1 MFFHLDI
8 CNVWVALVQVEKM
21 ELSYIEV
28 PKDGNDLEYAKSFDV
43 NNDNDMNEAV
53 DFIKEYGYVVIR
65 NVYNPD
71 ECEETRDEM
80 WSIIEKQ
87 SIMNN
92 NDINSNDINQLHR
105 NDPKTWSVFKSAG
118 KYGLGSR
125 GPCFSKALL
134 KNRQHPLLIKALT
147 SVINVPIDDLM
158 VSHDRYTIYRATK
171 LAENDEESQL
181 FSTGPKNVHLDVN
194 PWWWEES
201 SNDVIVGVESIEYND
216 PHDFIKENNLIVKSM
231 GQHVQCV
238 LNFADNHH
246 DDGGTMIVPGYHRY
260 NQHWIDKYKNL
271 RKNIPWVQFSGYNNK
286 LKEECSEAENFLLE
300 RAQRVPMREGSVLIW
315 YQIMFHGTS
324 PNLSSRCR
332 LGQFLKAFPRSKTFK
347 ADNDNETTINNG
359 NDNDNDNDND
369 NNEDK
374 KCIYSTKRLVRRAEL
389 LKKCLEEAGTLDTV
403 SSLGKTLF
411 GLNVV

>member
-1 MFFHLDI
+1 MDLP
-8 CNVWVALVQVEKM
+8 
-21 ELSYIEV
+21 YIEI
-28 PKDGNDLEYAKSFDV
+28 PKDNNDPEYAKSFDI
-43 NNDNDMNEAV
+43 NNDDDMHEAL

-65 NVYNPD
+65 NVYNTE

-87 SIMNN
+87 SVIDNH
-92 NDINSNDINQLHR
+92 NDINKLHR
-105 NDPKTWSVFKSAG
+105 NDPKTWNIFKSAG

-125 GPCFSKALL
+125 GPCFSKVLL
-134 KNRQHPLLIKALT
+134 RNRQHPLLIKALA
-147 SVINVPIDDLM
+147 SIVNVPTDDLM

-171 LAENDEESQL
+171 LADNDEESKS

-216 PHDFIKENNLIVKSM
+216 FKDFIKENNLVVKSM
-231 GQHVQCV
+231 GQQVQCV

-246 DDGGTMIVPGYHRY
+246 DDGGTMIVPGYHHY
-260 NQHWIDKYKNL
+260 NKHWIDKYKNL
-271 RKNIPWVQFSGYNNK
+271 RKNIPWVQFSGYTNQF
-286 LKEECSEAENFLLE
+286 KEECQEAERLLLE
-300 RAQRVPMREGSVLIW
+300 RAQRVPMKEGSVLIW

-347 ADNDNETTINNG
+347 PDNDTEKTINNDSDS
-359 NDNDNDNDND
+359 NNNNNND
-369 NNEDK
+369 NNNMS
-374 KCIYSTKRLVRRAEL
+374 IYSTKRLVRRAEL
-389 LKKCLEEAGTLDTV
+389 LKKCLDEAGTIDSV
-403 SSLGKTLF
+403 SSLGLAIF
-411 GLNVV
+411 GLDVL